1 MTKFKVIK
9 NRRAYLRRRRIRR
22 FLTLASIVT
31 IFAYAAHATYA
42 YRMNRLIDAR
52 AELVEY
58 EEQYDAIMLRQEF
71 YINQAVRL
79 QDDDYIAMLAR
90 ERHFWSLPN
99 EIVFRIVED
108 STRSLDTTDTE
119 DEN

>member
-1 MTKFKVIK
+1 MTI
-9 NRRAYLRRRRIRR
+9 
-22 FLTLASIVT
+22 IVT
-31 IFAYAAHATYA
+31 IFAYAAHVTYTN
-42 YRMNRLIDAR
+42 RMNRIEVAL
-52 AELVEY
+52 AELAAY
-58 EEQYDAIMLRQEF
+58 QEQYEGIMLRQEF
-71 YINQAVRL
+71 YKNKVVRL
-79 QDDDYIAMLAR
+79 GDEDYIAMLAR